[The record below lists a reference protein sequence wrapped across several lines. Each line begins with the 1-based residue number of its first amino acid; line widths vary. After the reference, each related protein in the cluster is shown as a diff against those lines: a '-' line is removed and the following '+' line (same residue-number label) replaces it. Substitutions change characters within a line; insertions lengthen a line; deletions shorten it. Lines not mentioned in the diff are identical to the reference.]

1 MKTLTATEARKNL
14 TRWLKA
20 AKEGQDV
27 GIVYGAD
34 IFALRPVPVH
44 AADYAGREY
53 GVTPEQLAAFAART
67 DAELG
72 REHKSGRRKTFNG
85 RLPRHRAG

>member
-20 AKEGQDV
+20 AKSGQDI

-34 IFALRPVPVH
+34 IFALRAVPIE
-44 AADYAGREY
+44 AADYAQLEY
-53 GVTPEQLAAFAART
+53 GVTTEQLDDFTVRT
-67 DAELG
+67 DAELN
-72 REHKSGRRKTFNG
+72 RERQSGRVTIFTGK
-85 RLPRHRAG
+85 LPKRRAR